1 MAARVSA
8 GWGCGM
14 GKGDRS
20 VEVAAWTRP
29 QVTAKAIGKRIVSGK
44 VKPGSVLPATDVLAE
59 EFSVSRL
66 AIRET
71 MKILAGKGLVEA
83 RPRRGTVVRA
93 RSEWNRFDPDILAW
107 QINDA
112 PNAAFIRSL
121 FEVRRIIEPEAAAL
135 AAARAPQ
142 EVIEEIEAAFR
153 QMAQAAPDTQ
163 ASIDA
168 DVEFHRA
175 ILLGTGNDFIAAFAP
190 VIATALKIAIGVQR
204 GILRRREHF
213 VPSHGAILDAIK
225 RGHADGAR
233 AAFLTLLGTAEVDA
247 MNGIREREE

>member
-1 MAARVSA
+1 MSKSSRNIDVSA
-8 GWGCGM
+8 W
-14 GKGDRS
+14 S
-20 VEVAAWTRP
+20 RP
-29 QVTAKAIGKRIVSGK
+29 EVTASAIGKRIVSGL
-44 VKPGSVLPATDVLAE
+44 VKPGSVLPSTERLAE

-66 AIRET
+66 AIRES
-71 MKILAGKGLVEA
+71 MKILASKGLVDA

-93 RSEWNRFDPDILAW
+93 RSEWNRLDPDILTW
-107 QINDA
+107 QINGA

-142 EVIEEIEAAFR
+142 EVIEEIEAAFQ
-153 QMAQAAPDTQ
+153 QMEQAAPATQ
-163 ASIDA
+163 GSIDA

-204 GILRRREHF
+204 GIPRRRAHF

-225 RGHADGAR
+225 RGDTNGAR